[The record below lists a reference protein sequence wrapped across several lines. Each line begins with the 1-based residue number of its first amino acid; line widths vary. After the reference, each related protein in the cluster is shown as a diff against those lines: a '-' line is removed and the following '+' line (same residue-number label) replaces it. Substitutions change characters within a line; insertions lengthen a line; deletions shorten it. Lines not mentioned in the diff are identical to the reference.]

1 MMGELN
7 IRRVGTKRYL
17 LLGTLILIICII
29 WLSLKWTKE
38 FYGQDEINVEHVY
51 LVHHTTMPR
60 LTGVEANAMIDRT
73 FRSKKDFAVTQGW
86 ATWNSKQA
94 KTLHIF
100 TALGTKV
107 MNAYAFERA
116 DLSGR
121 PGAKGFFLITETSED
136 QDTGICVM
144 DLRGSDFYSIA
155 GSAC

>member
-1 MMGELN
+1 MMGEWN
-7 IRRVGTKRYL
+7 IRRVGTRKCL
-17 LLGTLILIICII
+17 VLAALVLIACTI
-29 WLSLKWTKE
+29 WLTLEWTKE
-38 FYGQDEINVEHVY
+38 FYAQDEINAEDIH

-60 LTGVEANAMIDRT
+60 LTGVEPNAMIDRT
-73 FRSKKDFAVTQGW
+73 FRSKKDFAVTEGW
-86 ATWNSKQA
+86 ATWNSDQE

-107 MNAYAFERA
+107 MRAYAYDRS

-121 PGAKGFFLITETSED
+121 PGAKGFVFITETSET

-144 DLRGSDFYSIA
+144 NLKEDNFYSIA

>member
-1 MMGELN
+1 MVEWN
-7 IRRVGTKRYL
+7 IGRVSTKRYL
-17 LLGTLILIICII
+17 VLVSLILIVCIT
-29 WLSLKWTKE
+29 WLSLEWTKE
-38 FYGQDEINVEHVY
+38 FYGQDEINAEYIHLIY
-51 LVHHTTMPR
+51 HTTMPR
-60 LTGVEANAMIDRT
+60 LTGVAPNAMIDRT
-73 FRSKKDFAVTQGW
+73 FRSKKDSVVTQGW

-121 PGAKGFFLITETSED
+121 RGAMGFFLITETSED

-144 DLRGSDFYSIA
+144 SLKGSDFYSIA
-155 GSAC
+155 DSAC